1 LYEAGK
7 AGKETRLQRM
17 SEEGKGRI
25 ETGSKQT

>member
-1 LYEAGK
+1 
-7 AGKETRLQRM
+7 M